1 LKNISQFSKNASL
14 FLEYLWLVIAI
25 VSLFASIYHMYFN
38 GLKDTWALIAM
49 TIIAGIMYAFRR
61 HLRIKL
67 AAKPESDSK

>member
-1 LKNISQFSKNASL
+1 
-14 FLEYLWLVIAI
+14 
-25 VSLFASIYHMYFN
+25 MYFN